1 MQIVNGLLVLLI
13 SASILAMVLLIRQ
26 RIFCFESFIYSV
38 FFVDLVPGAIQLV
51 VEMDSLVAGG
61 LASDLHVQDL
71 LLRFMLVC
79 LADAEAGFG
88 VVFAVL
94 VAAIVLCSA
103 DLAYLSLSAI
113 LKPDI

>member
-13 SASILAMVLLIRQ
+13 SASILAMVLLIR

-38 FFVDLVPGAIQLV
+38 FFVDLVPGAVQLV